1 MIYYHI
7 QYTCNTVKQNLLKV
21 VKNQARDM
29 KEEIHILNVRLPEDV
44 LSWLDNLV
52 KSGSYN
58 SRSEVIRDIIRDFL
72 QND

>member
-1 MIYYHI
+1 
-7 QYTCNTVKQNLLKV
+7 
-21 VKNQARDM
+21 M